1 VRSIWSLAEQSL
13 AYTRPGGNL
22 VLQANALKIALV
34 LLPLVALGAC
44 RRSQS
49 AKSNQPSGS
58 VAPPPR
64 EVLCIE
70 QQEGCLYCTGRDLSP
85 APFLDADQSRPTI
98 CDPKNDE
105 NCVEFCTT
113 LAPECALPWSPKPHC
128 LFDSELSFQRAV
140 FNRDTSDRPEVQVVG
155 RLVDESGH
163 RIEGAHIDVWVSRGT
178 QQTALAQ
185 EVSAKDGSFR
195 TRLRSGPWNYSLRFS
210 RPGMASEIVERLP
223 VEKLAPMVGNQ
234 PKVFHL
240 GPEAVIKGRI
250 VDSSPAA
257 VPIVDAE
264 VSALRSSEGGIESS
278 SARTGDDGSFTLGG
292 LEARRYFLRITKF
305 GWRPLVMKGIQAGAG
320 ARVSIKLARATV
332 IRGIVRDKNGDPE
345 PNATVA
351 AVLSDV
357 PGIPTTPI
365 FWTSDST
372 GAFAQ
377 DRFAPGTYY
386 LWARKGDML
395 AYPPEKIEL
404 TEGGDVEATL
414 SLQQK
419 GSRVT
424 GQVLPV
430 SGFRL
435 SPEARALLISRSSP
449 LAFPR
454 SAVADLDDNDG
465 RFTFAGILPG
475 RYEISI
481 RDGTRTLAIIAGPS
495 EVEIPIDADVTV
507 PLKEPIAVRP
517 RVLE

>member
-1 VRSIWSLAEQSL
+1 M
-13 AYTRPGGNL
+13 
-22 VLQANALKIALV
+22 LKPKAPKIVLV
-34 LLPLVALGAC
+34 LLSLAAAGAC
-44 RRSQS
+44 RRSQG

-58 VAPPPR
+58 VAPAVR

-70 QQEGCLYCTGRDLSP
+70 QQEGCVYCTGRDLLP

-98 CDPKNDE
+98 CDPKNDD

-128 LFDSELSFQRAV
+128 LFESELEFQRAA
-140 FNRDTSDRPEVQVVG
+140 FNRDTSDRPEIQVVG
-155 RLVDESGH
+155 RLVDEGGR

-195 TRLRSGPWNYSLRFS
+195 IRLRGGPWNYSLRFS

-234 PKVFHL
+234 PKVFRL
-240 GPEAVIKGRI
+240 GPETVIKGRI
-250 VDSSPAA
+250 VDSSSAA

-264 VSALRSSEGGIESS
+264 VSALRASEDGIESS

-305 GWRPLVMKGIQAGAG
+305 GWRPLVMKGIQAGSG
-320 ARVSIKLARATV
+320 TRVSIKLARATV
-332 IRGIVRDKNGDPE
+332 IRGIVRDRGGDPE
-345 PNATVA
+345 SNAL
-351 AVLSDV
+351 LSDV
-357 PGIPTTPI
+357 PGMPTTPI

-404 TEGGDVEATL
+404 AEGGDVEVTL
-414 SLQQK
+414 SLMQK

-430 SGFRL
+430 PGFRI

-481 RDGTRTLAIIAGPS
+481 RDGTRTLAITAGPT

-507 PLKEPIAVRP
+507 PLKEAITVRP
-517 RVLE
+517 RILE